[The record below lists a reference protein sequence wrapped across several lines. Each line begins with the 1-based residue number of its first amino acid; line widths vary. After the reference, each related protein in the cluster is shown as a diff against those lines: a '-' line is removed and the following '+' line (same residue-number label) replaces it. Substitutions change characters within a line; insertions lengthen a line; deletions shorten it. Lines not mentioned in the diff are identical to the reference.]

1 MVISNNL
8 QYDLWAW
15 GRYSLFLGRL
25 LTFSCL
31 ICLCGEY
38 SRVINWSTAICA
50 LPGVPPAAETDGR
63 TSHHFLC
70 GHPSALSTRIHRSR
84 METMNLWRIFYNVK
98 ETISLL
104 SSLILL
110 FPSHI
115 QKSTQKHRRKCL
127 ANTLKRAKYLLTS
140 IAVVVFTLTFL
151 CFMMCYYSDS

>member
-1 MVISNNL
+1 M

-25 LTFSCL
+25 LTLSCL

-84 METMNLWRIFYNVK
+84 METMNLWRIVDN
-98 ETISLL
+98 L
-104 SSLILL
+104 SIHRQCRRDN
-110 FPSHI
+110 FPSVFSYSFVSFPHTEKYTWSI
-115 QKSTQKHRRKCL
+115 D
-127 ANTLKRAKYLLTS
+127 ANAWLTHWKGQLTS
-140 IAVVVFTLTFL
+140 IAVVIFTFKFL
-151 CFMMCYYSDS
+151 CFMMCYCSDS